1 MNTVYWLLKWLVRLV
16 FRGIFRIS
24 VSGVEQMPYEGAVI
38 VAANHP
44 TWLDPI
50 LLGAYLPRK
59 PYFIAKAEVFRYRV
73 FNPLIRYLG
82 GFPVHRGMPDIRA
95 IRHSLRLLQEGK
107 VLAIFIEGSRT
118 FKAGPSPKPGVG
130 MLAVKSG
137 APIVPVA
144 IQGPCGLFSRIRIRV
159 GRPIRPATDSYADI
173 AQLVMAEIRRLASSA

>member
-1 MNTVYWLLKWLVRLV
+1 MYRVLRWLVRLV
-16 FRGIFRIS
+16 FRAIFRVS
-24 VSGVEQMPYEGAVI
+24 VSGMEQMPVRGAVI

-95 IRHSLRLLQEGK
+95 IRHSLRLLRDGR

-118 FKAGPSPKPGVG
+118 FKAGPTPKPGVG

-144 IQGPCGLFSRIRIRV
+144 IQGPAGLFAPVRIRI
-159 GRPIRPATDSYADI
+159 GRPIHPVTDSYSDI